1 MSEPKQDDEAAGGR
15 SDSTEVLGMDDI
27 FADFPPLTPGRI
39 MWGTLFKII
48 EWEQRHGIG
57 STSRETLRAYMD
69 DGYGAAQAGLEL
81 GLIDY
86 GQASGCEDA

>member
-1 MSEPKQDDEAAGGR
+1 MSEQIE
-15 SDSTEVLGMDDI
+15 DDI
-27 FADFPPLTPGRI
+27 FADFPPLRPGMI

-57 STSRETLRAYMD
+57 NVSRETLKGYQEE
-69 DGYGAAQAGLEL
+69 GYGAAQAGLEL

-86 GQASGCEDA
+86 GQASGSEDY